1 MKKWIFKFCEFIL
14 GYKILNKKYYDEL
27 IENICSDRV
36 RVIKTEKPKE
46 YQDKIVFI
54 HDNIKVVDG
63 FKFFNSTLN
72 VGEGKTVKNC
82 FFGSSDLPLN

>member
-14 GYKILNKKYYDEL
+14 GYKIVNKKYYDEL
-27 IENICSDRV
+27 VQNICLDKV
-36 RVIKTEKPKE
+36 RLIKTEKPKQ
-46 YQDKIVFI
+46 YQNKIVFI
-54 HDNIKVVDG
+54 KDDIEVVDG

-82 FFGSSDLPLN
+82 FFKYSNILLN